1 MAPFKVFDV
10 TIDRED
16 YEETLVNIAVDLRP
30 AWQKAKIKLK
40 VCAILLTGSP
50 AKFGHVLLYSPCLF
64 GKKLFSILEKFVN
77 SKQTRFLKQNF
88 SDTIT
93 QILKRCVMSM
103 NR

>member
-16 YEETLVNIAVDLRP
+16 YAETLVNIAVDLRP

-64 GKKLFSILEKFVN
+64 GKKLFSMHDKLVN
-77 SKQTRFLKQNF
+77 NKQNTF
-88 SDTIT
+88 LNKTSLP
-93 QILKRCVMSM
+93 Q
-103 NR
+103 